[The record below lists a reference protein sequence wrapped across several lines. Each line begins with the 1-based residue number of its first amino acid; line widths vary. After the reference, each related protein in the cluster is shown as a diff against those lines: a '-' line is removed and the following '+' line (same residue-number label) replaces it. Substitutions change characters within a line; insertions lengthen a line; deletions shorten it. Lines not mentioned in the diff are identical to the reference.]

1 MNWLKKR
8 TGPAATTLPDEAAAE
23 ALVESSEVTVIGFFK
38 VGALGLVSGRCT
50 PSLEDGSL
58 WPAYCTLPRR
68 CGRGVLGVGRAAT
81 SGPLPQDVESD
92 FAKQFLLAAEAIDDI
107 PFGITSNSDV
117 FSNYQL
123 DKDGVVLFKKVSGPR
138 RLCWVRVSQGRWP
151 CRVATAAPGAPRP
164 RHRPATSLAVISVQ
178 PAAGAGLWPFV
189 WPLPALCCVCEGGAS
204 ALLNCGETCNSL
216 LLEPLSGT

>member
-38 VGALGLVSGRCT
+38 VGALGLVLGRHT
-50 PSLEDGSL
+50 PLLEDGSL
-58 WPAYCTLPRR
+58 WPAHCALP
-68 CGRGVLGVGRAAT
+68 CPDSAGVLGVGRAAT
-81 SGPLPQDVESD
+81 SGPPPQDVESD

-117 FSNYQL
+117 FSSYQL

-138 RLCWVRVSQGRWP
+138 RLCRVGVSPGRWP
-151 CRVATAAPGAPRP
+151 CHLAITAPGAPRP
-164 RHRPATSLAVISVQ
+164 RRRPATCLAVISVQ
-178 PAAGAGLWPFV
+178 PAAGAGRGHCGSAVFARAGLPGA
-189 WPLPALCCVCEGGAS
+189 PALPSCGGA
-204 ALLNCGETCNSL
+204 CNSL
-216 LLEPLSGT
+216 L